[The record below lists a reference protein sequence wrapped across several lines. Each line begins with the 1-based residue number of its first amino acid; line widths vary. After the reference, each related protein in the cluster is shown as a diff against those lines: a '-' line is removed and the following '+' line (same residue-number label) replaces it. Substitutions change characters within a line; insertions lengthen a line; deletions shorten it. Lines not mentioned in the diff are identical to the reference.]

1 MQATDLLDETD
12 QHKPTQKIA
21 DYLEIDY
28 DDLEVYEICGRG
40 SYGSVY
46 RALWKSRN
54 KIVAI
59 KKLIHLENEA
69 DVLSSCS
76 HRNVIQ
82 FYGAVTKAS
91 SCCIVTGFLKK
102 LIYFL

>member
-1 MQATDLLDETD
+1 MQVNDLLDEPD
-12 QHKPTQKIA
+12 PQKPAKKIA
-21 DYLEIDY
+21 DYLEIEY
-28 DDLEVYEICGRG
+28 DDLELYEICGRG

-76 HRNVIQ
+76 HRNIIQ

-91 SCCIVTGFLKK
+91 NYCIVTG
-102 LIYFL
+102 YFNLM